1 MKKYTLVLLL
11 ITQSLCAQITY
22 FSDAEFDHFDY
33 NIKVID
39 EFMLRFNLK
48 DLMITP
54 EQDSMWRFDNRVLLF
69 DKETYYSNK
78 GLADSL
84 INAIEEQKVKIAFQD
99 STWYALAKCQVL
111 FKGKNDSI
119 NLILKTEQVESN
131 VYKWSI
137 IDATGRIVELLPKT
151 KSKRLR
157 ILPTDND
164 VDFMSLNPITTINA
178 PNIVLYSKNNYSVD
192 RLSVFNSLVYN
203 GLLQVQHI
211 IELIY
216 CFECVKGFRF
226 YVKQFVRDER
236 NGGYLIY
243 AIERT
248 KNQNE
253 EQENNIDNMPKHDI
267 EYAEATVNDFYAL
280 LSRYAKESHNLSLAR
295 DIQSLF
301 ITNDSYPYVF
311 GIAHLYNDM
320 NDIMYS
326 QSNQTFVSIKEYL
339 FSLAECA
346 LKHQSLR
353 FAVQDI
359 KPIRMGHNVIELQY
373 KLTIR
378 VDNATNYTMFNKM
391 RLKDGKIVCI
401 EPIVTLGE

>member
-1 MKKYTLVLLL
+1 MKKYTLILLL
-11 ITQSLCAQITY
+11 IAQNICAQVM
-22 FSDAEFDHFDY
+22 FFGDAAFDHFDY

-54 EQDSMWRFDNRVLLF
+54 EQDSLWRFDNRVLLF

-119 NLILKTEQVESN
+119 NLILKTEQVEPN

-203 GLLQVQHI
+203 GLLQVQHVK
-211 IELIY
+211 ELIY

-226 YVKQFVRDER
+226 YVKQFVREER

-243 AIERT
+243 AIERIKDQT
-248 KNQNE
+248 KG
-253 EQENNIDNMPKHDI
+253 QEYNIDKMPKYDV
-267 EYAEATVNDFYAL
+267 EYAEAMVNDFYAL
-280 LSRYAKESHNLSLAR
+280 LSRYAKESHNLSLAH

-301 ITNDSYPYVF
+301 IANESYPYVF

-320 NDIMYS
+320 DDIMYN

-346 LKHQSLR
+346 LKHQSLQ

-359 KPIRMGHNVIELQY
+359 KPIRIGHNVIELQY

-378 VDNATNYTMFNKM
+378 VDNAMNYTMFNKM
-391 RLKDGKIVCI
+391 KLKDGKIVSI
-401 EPIVTLGE
+401 EPLLL